1 MSVIPPVKERILVRE
16 RINKLLTGIFEYP
29 LFIVAAPMGY
39 GKTTAVREF
48 LRSRKTNHIW
58 VSLAASDGTMSFFWD
73 RLTRQIELINKSL
86 GERLKGL
93 GYPSDA
99 PQKARILEIL
109 TETEY
114 KKDTI
119 LVIDD
124 FHLASS
130 PENVSLLNTIV
141 RQQIPNLHIVL
152 IMRDMKNLRL
162 AELTF
167 LCYTMTLHRL
177 KFERDEIEQYFGLMH
192 YIPAPGELEKI
203 TRYSGGWISMIY
215 LLIIGLKKGIQAG
228 ISSTIDELVEN
239 NLYKP
244 YNEKTRQLLQK
255 LAFMESFTSEEASF
269 VLEQPGIELL
279 LKELY
284 MENAFIDYDEATGI
298 YKIHNI
304 LLDFLR
310 IKQTHS
316 KIDSKRLYRRLG
328 EWYILKRRYPEAY
341 KYLYRAGDIERILM
355 LMNQE
360 SNITV
365 TLVEFEGYR
374 EMFENTP
381 KELLFAYPVA
391 YLQYI
396 CLQIMN
402 YDMETAKIGLRRLRE
417 FQKAWSDMEGI
428 DPEYK
433 DRILAEIQILLIFTV
448 FNDIDA
454 MIECCNKAKQ
464 LLKGKNSIIIR
475 RDGEASFGSP
485 HFVYSYYKKP
495 GRLRELINT
504 MLERFPVFPEVSDGC
519 GTGFDSV
526 ALAEYA
532 LETGDLLGAELN
544 AFKAIYKAKLMS
556 QTSMLICAKF
566 TLIRLYILQGK
577 MKEAMEFLAQ
587 IREDVK
593 NDPSP
598 VYNTTLDLC
607 EGYVFGCL
615 GQLQRI
621 PAWLQQGN
629 MSGIRMIYQGMAF
642 NYIVYGK
649 AKLLS
654 QSFIE
659 LEVLTE
665 SFMPCFAVFNNQLG
679 YIHNHIHEAAA
690 KYRLYG
696 MDSGRDALKKAIAIG
711 QADGIVMPFAEN
723 APYIMDILVSLAHDD
738 SRNEYL
744 KKIICLS
751 RKYLQS
757 LRTIN
762 QSGTSLSEREK
773 EVLRLLSNGL
783 TRDEIASR
791 LFISS
796 GTVKTHI
803 QNIYLKLDVKG
814 KIAALKKAE
823 QLKII

>member
-1 MSVIPPVKERILVRE
+1 
-16 RINKLLTGIFEYP
+16 
-29 LFIVAAPMGY
+29 
-39 GKTTAVREF
+39 
-48 LRSRKTNHIW
+48 
-58 VSLAASDGTMSFFWD
+58 
-73 RLTRQIELINKSL
+73 
-86 GERLKGL
+86 
-93 GYPSDA
+93 
-99 PQKARILEIL
+99 
-109 TETEY
+109 
-114 KKDTI
+114 
-119 LVIDD
+119 
-124 FHLASS
+124 
-130 PENVSLLNTIV
+130 
-141 RQQIPNLHIVL
+141 
-152 IMRDMKNLRL
+152 
-162 AELTF
+162 
-167 LCYTMTLHRL
+167 
-177 KFERDEIEQYFGLMH
+177 
-192 YIPAPGELEKI
+192 
-203 TRYSGGWISMIY
+203 
-215 LLIIGLKKGIQAG
+215 
-228 ISSTIDELVEN
+228 
-239 NLYKP
+239 
-244 YNEKTRQLLQK
+244 
-255 LAFMESFTSEEASF
+255 
-269 VLEQPGIELL
+269 
-279 LKELY
+279 
-284 MENAFIDYDEATGI
+284 
-298 YKIHNI
+298 
-304 LLDFLR
+304 
-310 IKQTHS
+310 
-316 KIDSKRLYRRLG
+316 
-328 EWYILKRRYPEAY
+328 
-341 KYLYRAGDIERILM
+341 
-355 LMNQE
+355 
-360 SNITV
+360 
-365 TLVEFEGYR
+365 
-374 EMFENTP
+374 
-381 KELLFAYPVA
+381 
-391 YLQYI
+391 
-396 CLQIMN
+396 
-402 YDMETAKIGLRRLRE
+402 
-417 FQKAWSDMEGI
+417 
-428 DPEYK
+428 
-433 DRILAEIQILLIFTV
+433 
-448 FNDIDA
+448 
-454 MIECCNKAKQ
+454 
-464 LLKGKNSIIIR
+464 
-475 RDGEASFGSP
+475 
-485 HFVYSYYKKP
+485 
-495 GRLRELINT
+495 
-504 MLERFPVFPEVSDGC
+504 
-519 GTGFDSV
+519 
-526 ALAEYA
+526 
-532 LETGDLLGAELN
+532 
-544 AFKAIYKAKLMS
+544 
-556 QTSMLICAKF
+556 
-566 TLIRLYILQGK
+566 